1 MNNKTTSKKQI
12 FSAII
17 ITLPFLLAVVLL
29 IIGLYTLDDIFLEK
43 NFSLNFKAITI
54 LSVIHIVSI
63 IILKRYDKIIIDIN
77 LPKAFL
83 KKVLTVFVIFI
94 LVILSNFLLEMGL
107 QKNLNYWL
115 KRDTVENIKLIVI
128 DKNISHGKAT
138 DYYVIFNSSDGILKN
153 KVKRKNFESFSIG
166 EKYKASVNKGF
177 FEGYFL
183 KKPMN
188 RMIE

>member
-1 MNNKTTSKKQI
+1 MNNKTTSKKEI

-43 NFSLNFKAITI
+43 DFSLNFKAIII
-54 LSVIHIVSI
+54 LTVLHIVSI

-77 LPKAFL
+77 LPKSFL
-83 KKVLTVFVIFI
+83 KKVFTFFVLFI

-107 QKNLNYWL
+107 EKNLNYWL

-128 DKNISHGKAT
+128 DKNISYGKAT
-138 DYYVIFNSSDGILKN
+138 DYYVIFNSGYGILKN

-166 EKYKASVNKGF
+166 EKYNASVNKGF

-183 KKPMN
+183 KEPMN
-188 RMIE
+188 KMIE